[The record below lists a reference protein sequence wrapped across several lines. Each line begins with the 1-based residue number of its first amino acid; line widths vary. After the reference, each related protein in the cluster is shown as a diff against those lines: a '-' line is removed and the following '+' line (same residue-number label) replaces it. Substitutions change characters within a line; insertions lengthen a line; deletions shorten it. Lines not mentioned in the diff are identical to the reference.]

1 MLKGEKIKTLI
12 ATFISAVVATI
23 ILVPFLWLFLNSFKY
38 FKDIVSFNVFGGEW
52 TLNNYFLILFS
63 ENESLLKQLLNSLIY
78 VAATLAIV
86 LPLSV
91 FSGYGL
97 ARAKL
102 STLSKG
108 ILMGSLIFARMVP
121 AVSIALPYYVI
132 FTLIGLYDTYLGLII
147 VYTIQGIPLAVFM
160 MMTFIEDIPKEIE
173 EAAEVD
179 GASLQITLSRIVFP
193 LILPGIAATAVFTFI
208 YVWNDYLF
216 VTFLAAKEAI
226 NLQVAI
232 AGFNAEYFIRW
243 GELSAA
249 VIFSSVP
256 VIIFAILTQKWLIR
270 GLTLGAIK
278 G

>member
-1 MLKGEKIKTLI
+1 M
-12 ATFISAVVATI
+12 VAAI
-23 ILVPFLWLFLNSFKY
+23 ILVPFLWIFLNSFKY
-38 FKDIVSFNVFGGEW
+38 FKDIVSFNVFSKEW
-52 TLNNYFLILFS
+52 TLNNYLIILFS
-63 ENESLLKQLLNSLIY
+63 ENESVLKQLCNSLIY
-78 VAATLAIV
+78 VSATLAII

-179 GASLQITLSRIVFP
+179 GASLRAILFRIVFP

-216 VTFLAAKEAI
+216 VTFLAAKNAI
-226 NLQVAI
+226 NLQVAV